1 MSAAL
6 DAPPEPVGAFI
17 AVEGNYLG
25 RVSAVGVGSVRR
37 RITVT
42 GPGGHA
48 WETPDA
54 PSAVHAV
61 AGLVSEIACM
71 STIDGTSVNAGRIGG
86 GEGINVRAREAW
98 FELDLRADDPRT
110 LAALARDVDAIVA
123 RIDEPLRVER
133 TVLGDRPAGRLD
145 PSHPLVRAAGDA
157 LREAGI
163 EVRPVATSTDA
174 NAAHARGI
182 PAIAIG
188 VTTGSGE
195 HTPQEWID
203 TGPIGNGV
211 RALARTVARFEEL
224 SA

>member
-1 MSAAL
+1 M
-6 DAPPEPVGAFI
+6 
-17 AVEGNYLG
+17 
-25 RVSAVGVGSVRR
+25 
-37 RITVT
+37 
-42 GPGGHA
+42 
-48 WETPDA
+48 
-54 PSAVHAV
+54 
-61 AGLVSEIACM
+61 
-71 STIDGTSVNAGRIGG
+71 
-86 GEGINVRAREAW
+86 
-98 FELDLRADDPRT
+98 
-110 LAALARDVDAIVA
+110 A

-203 TGPIGNGV
+203 TAPIGSGV